1 MAIQN
6 KKENTEKKER
16 EIRTDYEVKV
26 LKVTPRQNR
35 EGCYRFN
42 AEVNGITIYGMEY
55 ITYTAKGGDQRTF
68 IAFPQYQSSDGKYY
82 NHVYFPVNDPLNT
95 KCFGDIEHQI
105 EELL

>member
-1 MAIQN
+1 MAIQ
-6 KKENTEKKER
+6 KKENTTEQKK
-16 EIRTDYEVKV
+16 EIRTKV

-55 ITYTAKGGDQRTF
+55 ITYTAKGGDQRSF
-68 IAFPQYQSSDGKYY
+68 VAFPQYQSSDGKYY

-95 KCFGDIEHQI
+95 NCFGDIERQI

>member
-95 KCFGDIEHQI
+95 KCFEDIERQI

>member
-1 MAIQN
+1 MAIQ
-6 KKENTEKKER
+6 KKENTTEQKKEV
-16 EIRTDYEVKV
+16 RTDYEVKV

-55 ITYTAKGGDQRTF
+55 ITYTAKGGDQRSFVT
-68 IAFPQYQSSDGKYY
+68 FPQYQSSDGKYY
-82 NHVYFPVNDPLNT
+82 NHVYFLVNDPLNT
-95 KCFGDIEHQI
+95 KCFGDIERQI

>member
-1 MAIQN
+1 MAINNTKNEKQEN
-6 KKENTEKKER
+6 KK
-16 EIRTDYEVKV
+16 EIRTDYEVRV

-55 ITYTAKGGDQRTF
+55 ITYTAKGGDQRSF
-68 IAFPQYQSSDGKYY
+68 VAFPQYQSSDGKYY

-95 KCFGDIEHQI
+95 KVFEDIERQI

>member
-1 MAIQN
+1 MAIQ
-6 KKENTEKKER
+6 KKENNTTEQKR

-26 LKVTPRQNR
+26 LKVTPRQNK

-55 ITYTAKGGDQRTF
+55 ITYTAKGGDQRAF
-68 IAFPQYQSSDGKYY
+68 IAFPQYQSSNGKYY

-95 KCFGDIEHQI
+95 KCFCEIECQI

>member
-1 MAIQN
+1 MAIQ
-6 KKENTEKKER
+6 KKENNTTEQKKEV
-16 EIRTDYEVKV
+16 RTDYEVKV

-42 AEVNGITIYGMEY
+42 CEVNGITIYGMEY

-82 NHVYFPVNDPLNT
+82 NHVYFAVNDPLNT
-95 KCFGDIEHQI
+95 KCFSEIERQI

>member
-1 MAIQN
+1 MAIQ
-6 KKENTEKKER
+6 KKENNTEQKKEV
-16 EIRTDYEVKV
+16 RTDYTVKV

-55 ITYTAKGGDQRTF
+55 ITYTAKGGDQRSF
-68 IAFPQYQSSDGKYY
+68 VAFPQYQSSDGKYY

-95 KCFGDIEHQI
+95 KVFEDIERQI

>member
-6 KKENTEKKER
+6 KKENTTEQKKEV
-16 EIRTDYEVKV
+16 RTDYTVKV
-26 LKVTPRQNR
+26 LKVMPRQNR

-55 ITYTAKGGDQRTF
+55 ITYTAKGGDQRSF
-68 IAFPQYQSSDGKYY
+68 VAFPQYQSSAGKYY

-95 KCFGDIEHQI
+95 KVFGDIERQI

>member
-1 MAIQN
+1 MAIQ
-6 KKENTEKKER
+6 KKENNTTEQKKEV
-16 EIRTDYEVKV
+16 RTDYEVKV

-95 KCFGDIEHQI
+95 KCFSDIERQI